1 MTKLNMEWFIAAL
14 IRAIKT
20 VSQTALGMISV
31 GAALGEINWQYVF
44 SVALVAGIYS
54 MLTSLAG
61 LPEVGTDGVLQIDKT
76 SDSKD
81 IYRLNLTIPLENLAS
96 KKTVVLSVDPNASLS
111 QEKLTL

>member
-44 SVALVAGIYS
+44 SVAIVAGIYS

-61 LPEVGTDGVLQIDKT
+61 LPEVGTDGTLQIDKT

-81 IYRLNLTIPLENLAS
+81 IYRLNLTTPLEDLAG
-96 KKTVVLSVDPNASLS
+96 KKTVVLAVDPQADLS
-111 QEKLTL
+111 QK

>member
-44 SVALVAGIYS
+44 SVAIVAGIYS
-54 MLTSLAG
+54 ILTSLAG
-61 LPEVGTDGVLQIDKT
+61 LPEVGTDGTLLIDT
-76 SDSKD
+76 SNPAKD
-81 IYRLNLTIPLENLAS
+81 IYRLNMDTDLADVAKQKTILLNVDVTANLT
-96 KKTVVLSVDPNASLS
+96 S
-111 QEKLTL
+111 QE